1 MLDQT
6 ILDIIIRA
14 KDQASGVFKD
24 TAGNMSGINKAATI
38 AAGATTAA
46 FVAIGAASVKMAADF
61 QQQTTTLVTT
71 AGESEKNLAMVRTGI
86 LDISS
91 QTGTSAKEM
100 ATAMYTIE
108 SAGYHGADG
117 LTILKAAAQ
126 GAKTENA
133 DLQKVADAVTSSM
146 RDYHKPAS
154 DAADVTSKIVA
165 AVGAGKTTF
174 EDFTGSLH
182 SVLPIASAAHISLE
196 DILGDVASMTVHG
209 MSADQATQNLANA
222 IRTLQS
228 PSQSAQQYLA
238 SIGINAADLS
248 DKLSTKGLSGTLEEV
263 SQAIMQHMG
272 PSGKVLI
279 DSFNQ
284 SKSAAADAQQMISK
298 MPANLQAL
306 AKQYLAG
313 SISAKDW
320 RTDTKNL
327 GADQANL
334 ANQFASVANTAGGF
348 NNLLKSGSPTALTY
362 SQALQKAT
370 GNATT
375 MNVALMLTGENAEY
389 TANAVKAVGAAHA
402 EAGNNVAGWQLIQ
415 SNFNQV
421 LSEAKESLMNTA
433 IALGTALLPALTAM
447 LKAVMNVVEPIAE
460 WTNKHKNLT
469 AIIFTG
475 ATAIAGLTTAILLAH
490 GAFSK
495 ISTSANLVKKG
506 ILAIKDSSMI
516 ASIATKAMAAAQWLL
531 NVAMDA
537 NPIGLI
543 VIAVAAL
550 IAIVIT
556 LTNSWKKVADFFVQ
570 LWDDIVGFFKNHIEL
585 IVGVILGPLG
595 GLIVWIIMHWK
606 QVSAFFSELWRDIVN
621 GVGGF
626 IGGVINFF
634 KNLPGQILGALGD
647 AGSMLFDIGKNI
659 VQGLINGVTGMIGA
673 AGNAVKN
680 VGSSI
685 VNGLKGLLGIHSPS
699 TVFHEI
705 GQNLGQGLVN
715 GITST
720 KSAVQTATNGLVN
733 VPNGRS
739 VANLPTSGGA
749 LPSASY
755 GSPSQPQGGVV
766 FNAGGITVQIGM
778 YAGTANEKQQIAVE
792 IWQELMKV
800 ARQHNMA
807 GNIPNLGVRAV

>member
-100 ATAMYTIE
+100 ATAMYTVE

-146 RDYHKPAS
+146 RDYNKPAS
-154 DAADVTSKIVA
+154 EAADVTSKIVA
-165 AVGAGKTTF
+165 AVGAGKSTF
-174 EDFTGSLH
+174 EGFTGALH
-182 SVLPIASAAHISLE
+182 SVLPIASAAHISLD

-248 DKLSTKGLSGTLEEV
+248 DKLSKKGLSGTLEEV

-334 ANQFASVANTAGGF
+334 ANQFASVANNANGF

-375 MNVALMLTGENAEY
+375 MNVALMLTGENADY

-421 LSEAKESLMNTA
+421 LSQAKESLMNTA

-460 WTNKHKNLT
+460 WTNKHKSLT

-475 ATAIAGLTTAILLAH
+475 VTAIAGLTTAILLAH

-506 ILAIKDSSMI
+506 ILAIKDSSII

-556 LTNSWKKVADFFVQ
+556 MTNSWKKVADFFVK
-570 LWDDIVGFFKNHIEL
+570 LWDDIVGFFKDHIEL

-626 IGGVINFF
+626 IGGLINFF
-634 KNLPGQILGALGD
+634 KNLPGQILSALGD
-647 AGSMLFDIGKNI
+647 AGNMLFDIGKNI

-705 GQNLGQGLVN
+705 GQNLGQGLIN
-715 GITST
+715 GIAST
-720 KSAVQTATNGLVN
+720 KGAVQAATNGIVN

-739 VANLPTSGGA
+739 VTSLPTSGGT
-749 LPSASY
+749 LPSVSSVGASQ
-755 GSPSQPQGGVV
+755 SQNGVV
-766 FNAGGITVQIGM
+766 FNAGGITVNIGM
-778 YAGTANEKQQIAVE
+778 YAGSANEKQQIAVE
-792 IWQELMKV
+792 IWQEIMKV
-800 ARQHNMA
+800 ARMHNMA